1 MRKLGFLVALAA
13 IALTSCQQERD
24 ISGTKGLSK
33 GDIAF
38 ALQDVATRA
47 AEEAV
52 PSMKGVTIP
61 FAKMEGLELT
71 LEETIA
77 DLNSAAPE
85 TRGTPVY
92 TENFGYLY
100 KDKLGV
106 YTDSKGGI
114 NATYARLE
122 EEPDEDGWTYKYRY
136 DVNIWPN
143 LYQFLCCRLS
153 ASEEFTY
160 WKRPHFTIYLFR
172 K

>member
-1 MRKLGFLVALAA
+1 MRKLGFFAAIAA
-13 IALTSCQQERD
+13 IALTSCQQEKEV
-24 ISGTKGLSK
+24 SGAKGLGK

-92 TENFGYLY
+92 TENFGVLH
-100 KDKLGV
+100 DCV
-106 YTDSKGGI
+106 
-114 NATYARLE
+114 
-122 EEPDEDGWTYKYRY
+122 
-136 DVNIWPN
+136 
-143 LYQFLCCRLS
+143 RLS
-153 ASEEFTY
+153 RVKQQFV
-160 WKRPHFTIYLFR
+160 LFSLNI
-172 K
+172 